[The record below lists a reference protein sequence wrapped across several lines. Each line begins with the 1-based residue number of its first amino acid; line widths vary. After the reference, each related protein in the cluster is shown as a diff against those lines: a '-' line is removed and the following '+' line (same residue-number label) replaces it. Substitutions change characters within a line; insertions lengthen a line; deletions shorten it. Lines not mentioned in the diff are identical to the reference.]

1 MRLNFKIFSVVTAH
15 GEDCKIPFKYEKDG
29 PEYYECTEAGT
40 NRGTW
45 CATTVKND
53 LTYDDWDWC

>member
-1 MRLNFKIFSVVTAH
+1 MFPEAVTSDD
-15 GEDCKIPFKYEKDG
+15 EKCKIPFKYEKDG
-29 PEYYECTEAGT
+29 PEYYECTVAGT

-53 LTYDDWDWC
+53 LTYKDWDWC